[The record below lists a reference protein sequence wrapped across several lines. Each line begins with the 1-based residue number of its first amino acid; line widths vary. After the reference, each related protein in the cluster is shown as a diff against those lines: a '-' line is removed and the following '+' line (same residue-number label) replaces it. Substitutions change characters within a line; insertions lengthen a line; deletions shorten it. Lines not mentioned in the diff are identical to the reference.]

1 MEGFY
6 MKKIIVMLIAVILM
20 ASSLIKV
27 NAATPDAVTLKING
41 SVVNYTPAPF
51 VDPDTNRTLVP
62 LRVVSEKLGAS
73 VEWDGEF
80 RIVTIKRITTII
92 TIKIGNSFAY
102 KGGERKTLDQPAV
115 IVQDRTFV
123 PLRFVSEAFGA
134 AVDWDEKSKTVSISL
149 PMAQPGVFVEPK
161 IEVVYPGGDYD
172 PFYFAIVLSNNEMYQ
187 PKQFEIRTHIDNYPF
202 NTIEYPLGDKW
213 YSGKV
218 DNWMPVYPGISE
230 YYTLK
235 RKYYTTRA
243 DNVKVFDGMQVQ
255 FTVSLKQISTGKV
268 KDYKGTATIKLK

>member
-1 MEGFY
+1 
-6 MKKIIVMLIAVILM
+6 MKKIIVMLIAVMLM

-27 NAATPDAVTLKING
+27 NAAAPDAVTLKING
-41 SVVNYTPAPF
+41 LVVNYAPAPF

-62 LRVVSEKLGAS
+62 LRIISENLGAT

-80 RIVTIKRITTII
+80 KIVTITRIRTII

-102 KGGERKTLDQPAV
+102 KGDERKTLDQPAV
-115 IVQDRTFV
+115 IVGNRTFV

-134 AVDWDEKSKTVSISL
+134 AVDWDENSKTVSISL
-149 PMAQPGVFVEPK
+149 PIAPPGAFIEPE

-172 PFYFAIVLSNNEMYQ
+172 PFYFAIVLQNNEMYQ

-213 YSGKV
+213 YGGRV
-218 DNWMPVYPGISE
+218 DGWQPVYPGISE
-230 YYTLK
+230 YYTLT

-243 DNVKVFDGMQVQ
+243 ANVQVFDGMQVE
-255 FTVSLKQISTGKV
+255 FTVSLKQLSTGTV